1 MRLTLATM
9 RGGIVWDEEP
19 PPGAEEFIARHLPT
33 DRPLASYSGESASRV
48 AATILRDVMVL
59 PPSPKLMVLL
69 ANLQTIER
77 REGSR
82 VTILR

>member
-1 MRLTLATM
+1 MRLTLTTI
-9 RGGIVWDEEP
+9 RGGTVWDEEP
-19 PPGAEEFIARHLPT
+19 PAGTEAIVAGHLSEGKV
-33 DRPLASYSGESASRV
+33 LATYSGEAASRV
-48 AATILRDVMVL
+48 AGAMLRELLAL

-82 VTILR
+82 IVILR